1 MATDITDV
9 TDKSMQYLIKTKL
22 IQLQLQLVI
31 ILFGVGYSTGAG
43 ANNQFPHTYETV
55 PIKPTVQPKE
65 TSVPKKPQLKL
76 ALANVVYL
84 VIENN
89 TSIKNAYLDR
99 IAQKGDLAVAED
111 KFVPNFT
118 PTVSVNL
125 NQLGRN
131 GFTSGSLATNL
142 GAKVVMRIPTG
153 AEVTFNWTADAQTS
167 NLDSNLNNLV
177 GSITDN
183 SLRQN
188 MELRLSQPLLKNFGT
203 RINQASIDLA
213 RIIEKVNIENL
224 KSTLNTTIT
233 EAIIAYREL
242 IRAQE
247 RVKIEQLSLKNAQ
260 DSLEINQALIQAGR
274 LAPVEIIQNQTDIA
288 NRQVSLLSAQ
298 NDLESKRLAL
308 LAILDIDK
316 NTNIEADAIPSVKP
330 VALDIEKLRNIALS
344 TQPGYLQAQFS
355 VDQNKLNLMLAE
367 DNKRW
372 DLNLNATLQNNLNEP
387 MDARLGLSLGHTF
400 GDLTLEQT
408 FKRAQ
413 VELRKSENT
422 LKNVQT
428 KLDIDLQDRVRN
440 ANLTYN
446 QLELARQ
453 ATQLSQQQLEIEQEK
468 LKLGRGSGV
477 FQLIRLQNEL
487 AQARNTELD
496 ATIQYLNALTN
507 LDQFLGTT
515 LQTWQVKIEK

>member
-9 TDKSMQYLIKTKL
+9 TDKSMQFLIKTKL
-22 IQLQLQLVI
+22 IQLVI
-31 ILFGVGYSTGAG
+31 ILFGVGYSIGAG

-111 KFVPNFT
+111 KFVPDFT
-118 PTVSVNL
+118 PTVSINL

-167 NLDSNLNNLV
+167 NLTSNLNSNLNNLG
-177 GSITDN
+177 GSINDS
-183 SLRQN
+183 SLGQN

-316 NTNIEADAIPSVKP
+316 NTNIEAETIPSVKP

-344 TQPGYLQAQFS
+344 TRPEYLQAQFS
-355 VDQNKLNLMLAE
+355 VDQTKLNLMLAE

-387 MDARLGLSLGHTF
+387 MDARLGFTLGHTF
-400 GDLTLEQT
+400 GDLSLEQT

-413 VELRKSENT
+413 VDLRKSQNT
-422 LKNVQT
+422 LKNLQT

>member
-1 MATDITDV
+1 MATDTTDV
-9 TDKSMQYLIKTKL
+9 TDEFMQYFIK
-22 IQLQLQLVI
+22 IRFVQVVI
-31 ILFGVGYSTGAG
+31 ILFGVGFSTGAG
-43 ANNQFPHTYETV
+43 ANNQFPRTFETV
-55 PIKPTVQPKE
+55 PIKPTVQPTE

-111 KFVPNFT
+111 KFVPDFT

-125 NQLGRN
+125 NELGRN
-131 GFTSGSLATNL
+131 GITSGSLTTNL

-167 NLDSNLNNLV
+167 NLNSNLNNI
-177 GSITDN
+177 GSINDS

-188 MELRLSQPLLKNFGT
+188 MELRLSQPLLKNAGT

-213 RIIEKVNIENL
+213 RISEKFNIENL
-224 KSTLNTTIT
+224 KSTLNNTIT

-316 NTNIEADAIPSVKP
+316 NTNIEADTIPSVKP

-355 VDQNKLNLMLAE
+355 LDQNKLNLMLAE
-367 DNKRW
+367 DGKRW
-372 DLNLNATLQNNLNEP
+372 NLNLDATLLNNLNQAV
-387 MDARLGLSLGHTF
+387 DARLGLSLGHTF
-400 GDLTLEQT
+400 GDLSLEQT

-428 KLDIDLQDRVRN
+428 KLEIDLQDRVRN
-440 ANLTYN
+440 ANLSYN
-446 QLELARQ
+446 QLELARR

-477 FQLIRLQNEL
+477 FQLIILQNAL
-487 AQARNTELD
+487 AQARNAELD

>member
-1 MATDITDV
+1 MATDRTDV
-9 TDKSMQYLIKTKL
+9 TDEFMQYFIK
-22 IQLQLQLVI
+22 IRFVQVVI

-43 ANNQFPHTYETV
+43 ANNQFPHTFETV
-55 PIKPTVQPKE
+55 PIKPTVQPTE
-65 TSVPKKPQLKL
+65 TSVQKKTQLKL

-111 KFVPNFT
+111 KFAPDFT

-125 NQLGRN
+125 NELGRN
-131 GFTSGSLATNL
+131 GITSGSLTTNL

-167 NLDSNLNNLV
+167 NLNSNLNNFSS
-177 GSITDN
+177 SITDN

-188 MELRLSQPLLKNFGT
+188 MELRLSQPLLKNAGT

-213 RIIEKVNIENL
+213 RITEKVNIENL

-316 NTNIEADAIPSVKP
+316 NINIEAETITSVKP

-344 TQPGYLQAQFS
+344 NRPEYLQAQFS
-355 VDQNKLNLMLAE
+355 VDQTKLNLMVAE

-372 DLNLNATLQNNLNEP
+372 DLNLNATLLNNLNEAV
-387 MDARLGLSLGHTF
+387 DARLGLSLGHTF
-400 GDLTLEQT
+400 GDLSLEQT

-440 ANLTYN
+440 ANLSYN
-446 QLELARQ
+446 QLELARR

-507 LDQFLGTT
+507 LDLFLGTT
-515 LQTWQVKIEK
+515 LQTWQVKIEN

>member
-1 MATDITDV
+1 MN
-9 TDKSMQYLIKTKL
+9 YLIQTGL
-22 IQLQLQLVI
+22 IQFSRAII
-31 ILFGVGYSTGAG
+31 ILLSIIYSTSAG
-43 ANNQFPHTYETV
+43 ASTQFPHTFETV
-55 PIKPTVQPKE
+55 PIKPTVQPTN

-99 IAQKGDLAVAED
+99 IAQKGELAVQED
-111 KFVPNFT
+111 KFFPDFT
-118 PTVSVNL
+118 PTVSVNV

-131 GFTSGSLATNL
+131 GLTSGSLDTSL

-167 NLDSNLNNLV
+167 NPNSNLNSNLNNIG
-177 GSITDN
+177 GSINDN

-188 MELRLSQPLLKNFGT
+188 LELRLSQPLLKNAGT
-203 RINQASIDLA
+203 RINQVSIDLA
-213 RIIEKVNIENL
+213 RISEKSNIENL
-224 KSTLNTTIT
+224 KSTLNITIT
-233 EAIIAYREL
+233 DAIIAYRDL

-274 LAPVEIIQNQTDIA
+274 LAPVDIIQNQTDIA
-288 NRQVSLLSAQ
+288 NRKVSLLSAQ

-308 LAILDIDK
+308 LSILDIDK
-316 NTNIEADAIPSVKP
+316 NTDIEAETISSVKP
-330 VALDIEKLRNIALS
+330 VALDIDKLRKIVFS

-355 VDQNKLNLMLAE
+355 VDQDKLNLMLAE

-372 DLNLNATLQNNLNEP
+372 DLNLNATLLNNINQP
-387 MDARLGLSLGHTF
+387 TDARVGLSLTRNF
-400 GDLTLEQT
+400 GDLTLDQT
-408 FKRAQ
+408 FKRTQ
-413 VELRKSENT
+413 VELQKSENT
-422 LKNVQT
+422 LKDLQT
-428 KLDIDLQDRVRN
+428 KLDIDLQDGVRN
-440 ANLTYN
+440 ANLSYK
-446 QLELARQ
+446 QLELAQQ

-468 LKLGRGSGV
+468 LKLGKGSGV

-496 ATIQYLNALTN
+496 ATIGYLNALTN
-507 LDQFLGTT
+507 LDKFLGTT
-515 LQTWQVKIEK
+515 LQTWQVKIDK